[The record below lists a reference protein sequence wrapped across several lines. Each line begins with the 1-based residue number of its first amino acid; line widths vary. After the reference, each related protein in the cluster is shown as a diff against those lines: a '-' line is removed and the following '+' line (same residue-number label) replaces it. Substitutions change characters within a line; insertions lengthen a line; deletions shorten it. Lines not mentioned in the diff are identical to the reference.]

1 MFLSE
6 EYIGL
11 YPTTCL
17 HYFHPVPAV
26 VIRNMKVHKTCKLRY
41 KFESVELII

>member
-11 YPTTCL
+11 YPNTRF
-17 HYFHPVPAV
+17 HYFQTRSCCCSKEHEGPQ
-26 VIRNMKVHKTCKLRY
+26 NMQAT
-41 KFESVELII
+41 I